1 MMRWSA
7 EDLKPGQ
14 WIQTEQV
21 DISDIT
27 KPYLMDVF
35 EYWDR
40 LRDGKFATSLLEF
53 RLEDLPPQIVPYM
66 VIVDID
72 CTTCYFDR

>member
-1 MMRWSA
+1 
-7 EDLKPGQ
+7 
-14 WIQTEQV
+14 
-21 DISDIT
+21 
-27 KPYLMDVF
+27 MDVF